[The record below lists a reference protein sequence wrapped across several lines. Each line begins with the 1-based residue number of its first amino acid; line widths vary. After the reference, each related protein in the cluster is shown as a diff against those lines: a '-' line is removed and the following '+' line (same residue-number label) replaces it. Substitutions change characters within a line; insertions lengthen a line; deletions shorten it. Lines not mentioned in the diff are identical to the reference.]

1 MKPPVTI
8 EQLMEMWNKDSIM
21 DETEPGREL
30 MNIPKHHSKYLTI
43 MSYHNMVSRKLLGDY
58 NKKRLLLTQYWSGD
72 LNNDEDLA
80 AIGREPVMKKILRQD
95 IPTYLDSDQELIDIL
110 LRKVYNEEIVAY
122 CTSVLRELNSRTYQL
137 RSFIDWERFTGGPGN
152 G

>member
-8 EQLMEMWNKDSIM
+8 EQLTEMWSKDSIM

-30 MNIPKHHSKYLTI
+30 MKIPILHSKYLTI
-43 MSYHNMVSRKLLGDY
+43 MSYHNMIVRKLMGDY
-58 NKKRLLLTQYWSGD
+58 NKKRLLLTQYWCGD

-80 AIGREPVMKKILRQD
+80 TIGREPVMKKILRQD
-95 IPTYLDSDQELIDIL
+95 IPMYLDSDQELIDIL
-110 LRKVYNEEIVAY
+110 LRKIYNEEIVAY

-137 RSFIDWERFTGGPGN
+137 RAFVDWEKFTGGPGN